1 MDDRLLSVMLT
12 LGCFILS
19 IAGIV
24 VWQRRHRAKD
34 LTNQEAL
41 DVQLNELVRAGVR
54 TPSGAFACIVC
65 GVTATEY
72 MPISG
77 VSWMDKLPLLNRLY
91 SLAPRYII
99 EDNVHGDMCLCR
111 LHKQVAVRRLEK
123 FHAMLRAERA
133 EFNAQHEE
141 KVASMD
147 GGELVRVVMSHHHNH
162 LKLLRGSATPVPQ
175 LSVRNAGRDDD
186 DDEMEVALVTGGAS
200 IPPDDEDD

>member
-1 MDDRLLSVMLT
+1 MDDRLLSVMIT
-12 LGCFILS
+12 LGCFIIS
-19 IAGIV
+19 IAGLV
-24 VWQRRHRAKD
+24 LWQRRHRAKD
-34 LTNQEAL
+34 LADQEAL
-41 DVQLNELVRAGVR
+41 DAQLSELVRAGVR

-99 EDNVHGDMCLCR
+99 EDNVHGDVCLCR

-147 GGELVRVVMSHHHNH
+147 GGELVRVVMSQHHVH
-162 LKLLRGSATPVPQ
+162 LKSLRSSTTPVPQ
-175 LSVRNAGRDDD
+175 LSVRNADHGDS
-186 DDEMEVALVTGGAS
+186 DEMEVAFVTGGAS